1 MKFQAVA
8 LMTASILAL
17 SACETSTAPRPGLAD
32 PYPAPMNSPEITVVD
47 PDLHQWLAFHPATRI
62 RTGGRPLQVEVPTRN
77 LADNAYLIEYRYLFY
92 DENGLQEEPVMG
104 WKGERID
111 PKQIGF
117 TVDTPVPYRLQDLV
131 SLIDERMGKLE
142 NRSSR
147 IIYHKLISRIDTVK
161 NDPRYA
167 FMFDN
172 ANVGGDTMAEVI
184 SHLFR
189 LPANGRPM
197 TVMSVPG
204 RFFFICTGA

>member
-1 MKFQAVA
+1 MAKRIYTQYHNADR
-8 LMTASILAL
+8 L
-17 SACETSTAPRPGLAD
+17 GL
-32 PYPAPMNSPEITVVD
+32 NRV
-47 PDLHQWLAFHPATRI
+47 
-62 RTGGRPLQVEVPTRN
+62 
-77 LADNAYLIEYRYLFY
+77 
-92 DENGLQEEPVMG
+92 
-104 WKGERID
+104 D
-111 PKQIGF
+111 PKQIGY

-147 IIYHKLISRIDTVK
+147 IIYHKLISRVDTVK

-197 TVMSVPG
+197 TVMQLAGFPVEVVDSVVSVLG
-204 RFFFICTGA
+204 RMAFEFVLGGDGVSR